1 MTISNLHLASCL
13 SQEKTLWLEIEMGCR
28 RRIGASPDFVV
39 VAYFEWGRSYLKPL
53 YTVEL
58 VAVEVKAAIKNR
70 RFPSLG
76 KVQNQIYPNHTFS
89 TIIFLTP

>member
-1 MTISNLHLASCL
+1 
-13 SQEKTLWLEIEMGCR
+13 MGCR
-28 RRIGASPDFVV
+28 RRIGASPDFVF
-39 VAYFEWGRSYLKPL
+39 VAYFECGRSFFERIQQYFFYKKMKQESYLKPL
-53 YTVEL
+53 YAVEL

>member
-1 MTISNLHLASCL
+1 MKVFIYKKNK
-13 SQEKTLWLEIEMGCR
+13 QN
-28 RRIGASPDFVV
+28 F
-39 VAYFEWGRSYLKPL
+39 YLKPL

-76 KVQNQIYPNHTFS
+76 KVQNQISFS
-89 TIIFLTP
+89 TIKGDDFFDLDQLRNLNVHSRMDRWT